1 MISACS
7 DSKVRY
13 VATFEFDSDIKH
25 INEIELLI
33 KQRLSVKDSLDFVI
47 KINENQCKIEF
58 YDSLD
63 TSLISLLLKNKIEDG
78 IYSVLDIKTVKQTLW
93 DLNNELKAPIINDLK
108 KELQKMKENS
118 QSLADE
124 INITNME
131 EHIKKPPIEEA
142 FPLYMKLDPSKLGV
156 SKSIGLCNVD
166 DLDSIYSFLEKSGC
180 FPNGTIFLHSDIV
193 HNIEYRYIHAI
204 NSLSKRPMNITLT
217 ELTEQEVIIFNNIVY
232 ASKIESNE
240 KPIEWGILDTD
251 IKNPNQ
257 ILLLDSLISNGN
269 YLQIDK
275 ITITPVNIL

>member
-1 MISACS
+1 
-7 DSKVRY
+7 
-13 VATFEFDSDIKH
+13 
-25 INEIELLI
+25 
-33 KQRLSVKDSLDFVI
+33 
-47 KINENQCKIEF
+47 
-58 YDSLD
+58 
-63 TSLISLLLKNKIEDG
+63 
-78 IYSVLDIKTVKQTLW
+78 
-93 DLNNELKAPIINDLK
+93 
-108 KELQKMKENS
+108 
-118 QSLADE
+118 
-124 INITNME
+124 
-131 EHIKKPPIEEA
+131 
-142 FPLYMKLDPSKLGV
+142 
-156 SKSIGLCNVD
+156 VD